1 MLSRKDVWYRRVHK
15 VRQWWIPSRGKYF
28 KKCHAGG
35 DVWAGSDRMN
45 NCLSGGPGKKC
56 HKRELRPAWLV
67 L

>member
-45 NCLSGGPGKKC
+45 ISQVGQGRNAT
-56 HKRELRPAWLV
+56 RES
-67 L
+67 